1 MNGFCYL
8 YIESFWK
15 INWIFAYVSG
25 AQSEVDY
32 TEQLNF
38 SDDDEQG
45 NSQKEKE
52 SGWVGVANW
61 VWMPLN

>member
-1 MNGFCYL
+1 MLKLMRAGLVRIVISQKLSHCV
-8 YIESFWK
+8 ESVCVANFS
-15 INWIFAYVSG
+15 FFLTLG

-45 NSQKEKE
+45 SNQKERD
-52 SGWVGVANW
+52 SR
-61 VWMPLN
+61 

>member
-1 MNGFCYL
+1 MVSVISTLNLSERLTEYL
-8 YIESFWK
+8 LMH
-15 INWIFAYVSG
+15 SG

-45 NSQKEKE
+45 SSQKEKE
-52 SGWVGVANW
+52 SG
-61 VWMPLN
+61 

>member
-1 MNGFCYL
+1 M
-8 YIESFWK
+8 ESFQK
-15 INWIFAYVSG
+15 INLIFVYASG

-45 NSQKEKE
+45 SSQKEKE

-61 VWMPLN
+61 VRMPLN

>member
-1 MNGFCYL
+1 MINGV
-8 YIESFWK
+8 
-15 INWIFAYVSG
+15 FAYASG

-45 NSQKEKE
+45 SSQKEKE
-52 SGWVGVANW
+52 SG
-61 VWMPLN
+61 